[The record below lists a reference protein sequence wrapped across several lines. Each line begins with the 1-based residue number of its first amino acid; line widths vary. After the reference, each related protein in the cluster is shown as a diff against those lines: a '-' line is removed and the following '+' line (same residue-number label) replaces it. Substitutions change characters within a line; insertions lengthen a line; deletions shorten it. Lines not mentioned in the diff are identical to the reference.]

1 MKNEKEVKEEVT
13 NEKIKEKKK
22 ERKQRVVR
30 SIDERISDAK
40 AKLEKYQR
48 LAEKEKEI
56 IAALEF
62 KRDNPNVGRA
72 SVKLD
77 VETMAFLQK
86 EGVEDISALIKELVL
101 NKKQDEKSKN

>member
-1 MKNEKEVKEEVT
+1 MAKEE
-13 NEKIKEKKK
+13 KK
-22 ERKQRVVR
+22 ERKPRVVR
-30 SIDERISDAK
+30 SIDERIADAK
-40 AKLEKYQR
+40 EKLERYKI
-48 LAEKEKEI
+48 LMKKEEER

-62 KRDNPNVGRA
+62 KRDNPNVGRSA

-101 NKKQDEKSKN
+101 KQKEE

>member
-1 MKNEKEVKEEVT
+1 MAKEE
-13 NEKIKEKKK
+13 KK

-30 SIDERISDAK
+30 SINERIAESQE
-40 AKLEKYQR
+40 KLAKYQR
-48 LAEKEKEI
+48 LVKKEEEI

-62 KRDNPNVGRA
+62 KRDNPHVGRGA

-86 EGVEDISALIKELVL
+86 EGVEDISALIKDLVL
-101 NKKQDEKSKN
+101 KQKQDEESNN

>member
-1 MKNEKEVKEEVT
+1 MAKENEV
-13 NEKIKEKKK
+13 KK
-22 ERKQRVVR
+22 ERKPRVVR
-30 SIDERISDAK
+30 SIDERIADAK
-40 AKLEKYQR
+40 EKLERYKILMQKEE
-48 LAEKEKEI
+48 EK

-62 KRDNPNVGRA
+62 KRDNPNVGRSA

-101 NKKQDEKSKN
+101 KQKEE

>member
-1 MKNEKEVKEEVT
+1 MIEMATKTKEE
-13 NEKIKEKKK
+13 KK

-30 SIDERISDAK
+30 SIDERIADAK
-40 AKLEKYQR
+40 EKLARYQR
-48 LAEKEKEI
+48 LIEKEKEI

-62 KRDNPNVGRA
+62 KRDNPNIRRGT

-77 VETMAFLQK
+77 VETMALLQK

-101 NKKQDEKSKN
+101 NKKQDEKSDNE

>member
-1 MKNEKEVKEEVT
+1 MAKEE
-13 NEKIKEKKK
+13 KK

-30 SIDERISDAK
+30 SIDERIADAK
-40 AKLEKYQR
+40 EKLEKYQR
-48 LAEKEKEI
+48 LVKKEEEI

-62 KRDNPNVGRA
+62 KRDNPNVGRGA

-101 NKKQDEKSKN
+101 KQKQDEESNNEN

>member
-1 MKNEKEVKEEVT
+1 MAKENEVKEVK
-13 NEKIKEKKK
+13 K
-22 ERKQRVVR
+22 ERRTRTFR
-30 SIDERISDAK
+30 SIDERIADAK
-40 AKLEKYQR
+40 EKLERYK
-48 LAEKEKEI
+48 LLMKKEEEK

-62 KRDNPNVGRA
+62 KRDNPNVGRGA

-101 NKKQDEKSKN
+101 KQKEEE

>member
-1 MKNEKEVKEEVT
+1 MAKEE
-13 NEKIKEKKK
+13 KK
-22 ERKQRVVR
+22 ERKPRVVR
-30 SIDERISDAK
+30 SIDERIADAK
-40 AKLEKYQR
+40 EKLERYKLLMQ
-48 LAEKEKEI
+48 KEEER

-62 KRDNPNVGRA
+62 KRDNPNVGRSA

-101 NKKQDEKSKN
+101 KQKEE

>member
-1 MKNEKEVKEEVT
+1 MTKEE
-13 NEKIKEKKK
+13 KK
-22 ERKQRVVR
+22 ERKPRVVR
-30 SIDERISDAK
+30 SIDERIADAK
-40 AKLEKYQR
+40 EKLERYKLLMQKEE
-48 LAEKEKEI
+48 EK

-62 KRDNPNVGRA
+62 KRDNPNVGRSA

-101 NKKQDEKSKN
+101 KKKEE

>member
-1 MKNEKEVKEEVT
+1 MAKEE
-13 NEKIKEKKK
+13 KK
-22 ERKQRVVR
+22 ERKPRVVR
-30 SIDERISDAK
+30 SIDERIADAK
-40 AKLEKYQR
+40 EKLEKYKR
-48 LAEKEKEI
+48 LMQKEEEK

-62 KRDNPNVGRA
+62 KRDNPNVGRSA

-101 NKKQDEKSKN
+101 KQKEE

>member
-1 MKNEKEVKEEVT
+1 MAKEE
-13 NEKIKEKKK
+13 KK

-30 SIDERISDAK
+30 SIDERITDAK
-40 AKLEKYQR
+40 EKLAKYQR
-48 LAEKEKEI
+48 LAKKEEEI

-62 KRDNPNVGRA
+62 KRDNPNVGRGA

-101 NKKQDEKSKN
+101 KQKQDEEVNN

>member
-1 MKNEKEVKEEVT
+1 MAKEE
-13 NEKIKEKKK
+13 KK
-22 ERKQRVVR
+22 ERKPRVVR
-30 SIDERISDAK
+30 SIDERIADAK
-40 AKLEKYQR
+40 EKLERYKI
-48 LAEKEKEI
+48 LMKKEEER

-62 KRDNPNVGRA
+62 KRDNPNVGRSA

-101 NKKQDEKSKN
+101 KQKEK

>member
-1 MKNEKEVKEEVT
+1 MAKEE
-13 NEKIKEKKK
+13 KK
-22 ERKQRVVR
+22 ERKPRVVR
-30 SIDERISDAK
+30 SIDERIADAK
-40 AKLEKYQR
+40 EKLERYKILMQKEE
-48 LAEKEKEI
+48 EK

-62 KRDNPNVGRA
+62 KRDNPNVGRSA

-101 NKKQDEKSKN
+101 KKKEE

>member
-1 MKNEKEVKEEVT
+1 MAKEE
-13 NEKIKEKKK
+13 KK
-22 ERKQRVVR
+22 ERKPRVVR
-30 SIDERISDAK
+30 SINERIADAK
-40 AKLEKYQR
+40 EKLERYKLLMQKEE
-48 LAEKEKEI
+48 EK

-62 KRDNPNVGRA
+62 KRDNPNVGRSA

-101 NKKQDEKSKN
+101 KQKEE

>member
-1 MKNEKEVKEEVT
+1 MAKEE
-13 NEKIKEKKK
+13 KK
-22 ERKQRVVR
+22 ERKPRVVR
-30 SIDERISDAK
+30 SIDERIADAK
-40 AKLEKYQR
+40 EKLERYKLLMQKEE
-48 LAEKEKEI
+48 EK

-62 KRDNPNVGRA
+62 KRDNPNVGRSA

-101 NKKQDEKSKN
+101 KKKEE

>member
-1 MKNEKEVKEEVT
+1 MAKEE
-13 NEKIKEKKK
+13 KK
-22 ERKQRVVR
+22 ERKPRVVR
-30 SIDERISDAK
+30 SINERIADAK
-40 AKLEKYQR
+40 EKLERYKLLMQKEE
-48 LAEKEKEI
+48 EK

-62 KRDNPNVGRA
+62 KRDNPNVGRSA

-101 NKKQDEKSKN
+101 KKKEE

>member
-1 MKNEKEVKEEVT
+1 MAKEE
-13 NEKIKEKKK
+13 KK
-22 ERKQRVVR
+22 ERKPRVVR
-30 SIDERISDAK
+30 SIDERIADAK
-40 AKLEKYQR
+40 EKLERYKI
-48 LAEKEKEI
+48 LMKKEEER

-62 KRDNPNVGRA
+62 KRDNPNVGRSA

-101 NKKQDEKSKN
+101 KKKEE

>member
-1 MKNEKEVKEEVT
+1 MAKENEV
-13 NEKIKEKKK
+13 KK
-22 ERKQRVVR
+22 ERKPRVVR
-30 SIDERISDAK
+30 SIEERIANAK
-40 AKLEKYQR
+40 EKLERYKLLMQKEE
-48 LAEKEKEI
+48 EK

-62 KRDNPNVGRA
+62 KRDNPNVGRSA

-101 NKKQDEKSKN
+101 KKKEE